1 VTGTSEGGTEAR
13 NLRSDTP
20 GGTRRKGPGQHQ
32 HTHERELYRRVA
44 DGPRDRVVPWSLM
57 GELMRPIGDLDLHL
71 FGEGTHR
78 RLWEL
83 LGPQPLHVSSE
94 GDVVGARF
102 ATWVPD
108 AESVFVVG
116 EWSQWTRESM
126 APVGVSGIWSIV
138 VPAARTGQRYAF
150 DVAPQGGGGV
160 VRLPDS
166 MAREVERASGGLSM
180 VSTCGLHAWTDD
192 EWMSERPAPADAPER
207 LHHVDLGVLQRRGTD
222 TWDGVATDVLA
233 AAAAADLHHV
243 EVTPTAAHA
252 ATTESITQ
260 LLPGLFAPIPS
271 LGEPDGF
278 RRFVDTLHRHGVGVV
293 VDWPPIA
300 SRADL
305 DQLHHRLGH
314 NEVRNQLM
322 ANALYWLEEF
332 HVDGL
337 RTIDV
342 SAGVSPELAAAVRE
356 TMAVVSEEFP
366 DAFVI
371 AG

>member
-1 VTGTSEGGTEAR
+1 
-13 NLRSDTP
+13 
-20 GGTRRKGPGQHQ
+20 
-32 HTHERELYRRVA
+32 
-44 DGPRDRVVPWSLM
+44 M

-83 LGPQPLHVSSE
+83 LGPQPLHVATD
-94 GDVVGARF
+94 GGVVGARF

-116 EWSQWTRESM
+116 EWNQWTREPM
-126 APVGVSGIWSIV
+126 TPVGVSGIWSAV

-150 DVAPQGGGGV
+150 DVAPEGGGGI

-166 MAREVERASGGLSM
+166 MARETERTSGGLSM
-180 VSTCGLHAWTDD
+180 VSTSGLHAWSDD
-192 EWMSERPAPADAPER
+192 EWMGGRPSPADVPER
-207 LHHVDLGVLQRRGTD
+207 LHHVDLGVLQRRGTN
-222 TWDGVATDVLA
+222 TWDGVARDVLA

-243 EVTPTAAHA
+243 EVAPTSTHVADTA
-252 ATTESITQ
+252 SITQ
-260 LLPGLFAPIPS
+260 LIPALFAPSPA

-278 RRFVDTLHRHGVGVV
+278 RRFVDTLHGHGVGVV
-293 VDWPPIA
+293 VDWPPNPPE
-300 SRADL
+300 RDL
-305 DQLHHRLGH
+305 DRAHHGLGR

-337 RTIDV
+337 RSIAL
-342 SAGVSPELAAAVRE
+342 SADASPELAAVARE

-366 DAFVI
+366 DVFVI

>member
-1 VTGTSEGGTEAR
+1 
-13 NLRSDTP
+13 
-20 GGTRRKGPGQHQ
+20 
-32 HTHERELYRRVA
+32 
-44 DGPRDRVVPWSLM
+44 
-57 GELMRPIGDLDLHL
+57 
-71 FGEGTHR
+71 
-78 RLWEL
+78 
-83 LGPQPLHVSSE
+83 
-94 GDVVGARF
+94 
-102 ATWVPD
+102 
-108 AESVFVVG
+108 
-116 EWSQWTRESM
+116 
-126 APVGVSGIWSIV
+126 V

-180 VSTCGLHAWTDD
+180 VSTSGLHAWTDD
-192 EWMSERPAPADAPER
+192 EWMSERPSPADVPER

-243 EVTPTAAHA
+243 EVRRRRRTRRPRSRSHSCCQGSSHRSRRWVNPMASAASSTPCTATASA
-252 ATTESITQ
+252 WWSI
-260 LLPGLFAPIPS
+260 G
-271 LGEPDGF
+271 
-278 RRFVDTLHRHGVGVV
+278 RR
-293 VDWPPIA
+293 
-300 SRADL
+300 SRPARISIE
-305 DQLHHRLGH
+305 LHHRLGH